1 MLKHYKDKEDEKFMA
16 IFYDEKV
23 DYCKLTTDDS
33 EISPMI
39 RTTKSEFDAI
49 SANSDWIEMKDN
61 IEQKQLEGLL
71 KLYKVRE
78 QSFGICAIYYGDNV
92 QWTTIIEVIPENW
105 STTSRT
111 TFEDQWR
118 HNLEEENQY
127 CFLNVW
133 WKYRIVCAYVHIRLL
148 KKKKKAKRDYFL
160 P

>member
-1 MLKHYKDKEDEKFMA
+1 MRL
-16 IFYDEKV
+16 V
-23 DYCKLTTDDS
+23 QTV
-33 EISPMI
+33 
-39 RTTKSEFDAI
+39 
-49 SANSDWIEMKDN
+49 NWIEMKDN

-118 HNLEEENQY
+118 HNLEEEINTA
-127 CFLNVW
+127 FSMFGGN
-133 WKYRIVCAYVHIRLL
+133 IE
-148 KKKKKAKRDYFL
+148 
-160 P
+160 